1 MPIISNAVDNIY
13 TNIGLEAPPSD
24 DSAVKKELG
33 QSDFL
38 ALLTTQLANQDPLAP
53 TDSKEFITQM
63 SQFASLDSLQSLDTQ
78 FASLSDSLTSNQA
91 LQASSLVGRQVLIPS
106 TVGFMPEE
114 GGISGQI
121 NIPTHVNN
129 LRFEIKNSSGEI
141 VRRVEVGNREPGD
154 IEFFWDGKN
163 EDGEF
168 LDEGQYE
175 IVALGSVNGKTEQ
188 IPTSIR
194 AQVQSVN
201 LGSGFGGIVLNLTG
215 LGQINFNDVKAVG

>member
-1 MPIISNAVDNIY
+1 MPIATDVVDNIF
-13 TNIGLEAPPSD
+13 TNIGLTAPPTDNSGIN
-24 DSAVKKELG
+24 KELG

-78 FASLSDSLTSNQA
+78 FGSLSDSLTSNQA

-106 TVGFMPEE
+106 TVAFMPEE

-121 NIPTHVNN
+121 NLPSHANN
-129 LRFEIKNSSGEI
+129 LRFEIRNANGET
-141 VRRVEVGNREPGD
+141 VRRVDVGDRDAGD

-163 EDGEF
+163 EEDEF
-168 LDEGQYE
+168 LSEGQYE
-175 IVALGSVNGKTEQ
+175 IVAFASVNGQAEQ
-188 IPTSIR
+188 VPTSIR

-201 LGSGFGGIVLNLTG
+201 LGGGFGGIVLNLTG
-215 LGQINFNDVKAVG
+215 LGQINFDEVKAVG

>member
-1 MPIISNAVDNIY
+1 MPITTDVVDNIY
-13 TNIGLEAPPSD
+13 TNIGLTTPPTD
-24 DSAVKKELG
+24 DSATKKELG

-38 ALLTTQLANQDPLAP
+38 ALLTVQLANQDPLAP

-63 SQFASLDSLQSLDTQ
+63 SQFASLDSLQSLDNQ

-106 TVGFMPEE
+106 TVAFMPEE

-121 NIPTHVNN
+121 NLPTHANN
-129 LRFEIKNSSGEI
+129 LRFEIRNTSGEI
-141 VRRVEVGNREPGD
+141 VRRVEVGDRDPGD

-163 EDGEF
+163 EEGEF
-168 LDEGQYE
+168 MEEGQYE
-175 IVALGSVNGKTEQ
+175 IVAFASVNGQAEQ

-201 LGSGFGGIVLNLTG
+201 LGSGLGGIVLNLTG
-215 LGQINFNDVKAVG
+215 LGQINFNEVKAVG

>member
-1 MPIISNAVDNIY
+1 MPITTDVVDNIY
-13 TNIGLEAPPSD
+13 TNIGLTAPPSD
-24 DSAVKKELG
+24 DNAFKKELG

-38 ALLTTQLANQDPLAP
+38 ALLTVQLANQDPLAP

-63 SQFASLDSLQSLDTQ
+63 SQFASLDSLQSLDNK
-78 FASLSDSLTSNQA
+78 FGSLADSLTSNQA

-106 TVGFMPEE
+106 TVAFMHEE
-114 GGISGQI
+114 GGMSGQI
-121 NIPTHVNN
+121 NLPTHANN
-129 LRFEIKNSSGEI
+129 LRFEIRNANGEV
-141 VRRVEVGNREPGD
+141 VRRVDVGDRDAGD

-168 LDEGQYE
+168 LAEGQYE
-175 IVALGSVNGKTEQ
+175 IVAFASVNGQAEQ

-215 LGQINFNDVKAVG
+215 LGQINFNEVKAIG

>member
-1 MPIISNAVDNIY
+1 MPITTDVVDNIY
-13 TNIGLEAPPSD
+13 TNIGLTAPPTD
-24 DSAVKKELG
+24 DSATSQELG

-63 SQFASLDSLQSLDTQ
+63 SQFASLDSLQSLDNK
-78 FASLSDSLTSNQA
+78 FGNLADSLTSNQA
-91 LQASSLVGRQVLIPS
+91 LQASSLIGRQVLIPS
-106 TVGFMPEE
+106 TVAFMQEE
-114 GGISGQI
+114 GGVSGQI
-121 NIPTHVNN
+121 NLPTHANN
-129 LRFEIKNSSGEI
+129 LRFEIRNANGEV
-141 VRRVEVGNREPGD
+141 VRRVDVGDRDAGD

-163 EDGEF
+163 EEGEF
-168 LDEGQYE
+168 MDEGQYE
-175 IVALGSVNGKTEQ
+175 IVAFASVNGQAEQ

-215 LGQINFNDVKAVG
+215 LGQINFNEVKAVG

>member
-1 MPIISNAVDNIY
+1 MPITTDVVDNIY
-13 TNIGLEAPPSD
+13 TNIGLTAPPTD
-24 DSAVKKELG
+24 DNAFKKELG

-38 ALLTTQLANQDPLAP
+38 ALLTVQLANQDPLAP

-63 SQFASLDSLQSLDTQ
+63 SQFASLDSLQSLSKQ
-78 FASLSDSLTSNQA
+78 FGSLSDSLTSNQA

-106 TVGFMPEE
+106 TVAYMPEE

-121 NIPTHVNN
+121 NLPSHANN
-129 LRFEIKNSSGEI
+129 LRFEIRNANGEV
-141 VRRVEVGNREPGD
+141 VRRVDVGNREPGD

-163 EDGEF
+163 EEGDF
-168 LDEGQYE
+168 LPEGQYE
-175 IVALGSVNGKTEQ
+175 IVAFGNVNGQTEQ

-201 LGSGFGGIVLNLTG
+201 LGSGFGGIILNLTG
-215 LGQINFNDVKAVG
+215 LGQINFNEVKAIG